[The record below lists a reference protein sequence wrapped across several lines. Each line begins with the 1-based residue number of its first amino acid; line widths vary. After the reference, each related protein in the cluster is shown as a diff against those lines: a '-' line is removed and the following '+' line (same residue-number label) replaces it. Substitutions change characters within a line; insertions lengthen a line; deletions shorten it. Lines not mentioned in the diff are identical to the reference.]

1 MGQSHR
7 KILPKNDIITRDSYP
22 ALSKQVYLKNISKT
36 NLNYSEEVSEKIL
49 WLPSSTNLTDNQIE
63 KICTTINIF
72 FNTFEERS
80 ASVKIYAKV
89 VPIFGK
95 IIPDP
100 FARP

>member
-1 MGQSHR
+1 M
-7 KILPKNDIITRDSYP
+7 LLTDLFFAFP
-22 ALSKQVYLKNISKT
+22 V
-36 NLNYSEEVSEKIL
+36 EKIVTISFVL
-49 WLPSSTNLTDNQIE
+49 VSPSQLIAL
-63 KICTTINIF
+63 KVLCIFFFKIF
-72 FNTFEERS
+72 FNIFEEIS